1 MEFVVPTI
9 LVAFVITGTGDSARI
24 RVSFPSLKE
33 EVKRSFIVWRSKS
46 VARKYGVYDPVLP
59 QDLGDV
65 LSNSAYAEVI
75 SRLIETSGL
84 DCFKVEGSEL
94 RTNCSALKPAEQ
106 GLLLSWLIRCFSRDL
121 SQVTPALFGW
131 SRLPACVCKRR
142 WNTMDGD
149 LDAVY
154 DRSKDLAS
162 YVILHTGWSGSD
174 EPILRCAAT
183 YRKEA
188 KNALDDKVI
197 TPWIGMKYS

>member
-1 MEFVVPTI
+1 MEFVVPII
-9 LVAFVITGTGDSARI
+9 LVAFVITGTGDSTRI
-24 RVSFPSLKE
+24 RISFPSLKE

-46 VARKYGVYDPVLP
+46 VARKYGVYDPELP

-75 SRLIETSGL
+75 GRLIEASGL
-84 DCFKVEGSEL
+84 DCFKAEGGEL

-106 GLLLSWLIRCFSRDL
+106 GLLLSWLVRCFSRDL

-131 SRLPACVCKRR
+131 SHLPACVGRLR
-142 WNTMDGD
+142 SGNIDGD

-154 DRSKDLAS
+154 DRGEDLVS
-162 YVILHTGWSGSD
+162 YVVLHTGWDGD

-197 TPWIGMKYS
+197 TPWMGMKYS

>member
-1 MEFVVPTI
+1 MEFVIPTI

-24 RVSFPSLKE
+24 RINFPSIKE
-33 EVKRSFIVWRSKS
+33 EVKSFIVWRSKS
-46 VARKYGVYDPVLP
+46 TARKYGVSDPVLP
-59 QDLGDV
+59 QDLGDM

-75 SRLIETSGL
+75 GRLIETSGL
-84 DCFKVEGSEL
+84 DCFKAEGSEL

-106 GLLLSWLIRCFSRDL
+106 GLLLSWLVRCFSRDL
-121 SQVTPALFGW
+121 TQVTPALFGW

-154 DRSKDLAS
+154 DRGEDLAS
-162 YVILHTGWSGSD
+162 YVVLRTGWDGD

-197 TPWIGMKYS
+197 TPWMGIKYL